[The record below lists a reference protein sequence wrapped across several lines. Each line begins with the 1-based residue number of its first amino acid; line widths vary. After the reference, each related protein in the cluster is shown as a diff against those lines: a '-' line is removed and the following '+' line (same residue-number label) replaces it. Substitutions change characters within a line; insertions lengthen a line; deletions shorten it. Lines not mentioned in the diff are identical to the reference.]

1 MGGLVLPPWLF
12 SQRDAM
18 RGISAP
24 DPALLLDTIETL
36 PAASG
41 GWVWGGL
48 RPLLR

>member
-1 MGGLVLPPWLF
+1 MGGLVLLPRLF
-12 SQRDAM
+12 SQRDAV
-18 RGISAP
+18 RGISTP

-41 GWVWGGL
+41 GGLRGGL